1 MLVIYNGQENP
12 ISGWFVDV
20 HGHRLFLRRGD
31 LAPIC
36 PHLGPAIARWRLTQE
51 VAEAIGPASS

>member
-1 MLVIYNGQENP
+1 MAMPTIWTGQRVP
-12 ISGWFVDV
+12 HRGWFVDQ

-36 PHLGPAIARWRLTQE
+36 PYLGPAGTLWRLSVPIPE
-51 VAEAIGPASS
+51 RLPN